1 MASDL
6 LTAADVARGV
16 CRLFAQQGLVGAS
29 QRAQAAQV
37 APGQQVQVLLAD
49 QDGHG
54 LHLAARL
61 VAAQSI
67 AADDLEDSDIPVQV
81 RRSVQRLVQ
90 DAITADAAED
100 LMEP

>member
-1 MASDL
+1 MLKQVPRGLDTWAIYHAL
-6 LTAADVARGV
+6 LQPYEALGGRAAIEAVNPK
-16 CRLFAQQGLVGAS
+16 S
-29 QRAQAAQV
+29 
-37 APGQQVQVLLAD
+37 
-49 QDGHG
+49 

-67 AADDLEDSDIPVQV
+67 AADDPEDSDIPVQV

-90 DAITADAAED
+90 DAIMADATEG